1 LGQKEEALQHFESIE
16 RWAPAFPDIDNNM
29 GILLGQMNRMGLA
42 HFHLGRYYLHMHNW
56 DVAVFH
62 FKKARALILDS
73 PQKQREI
80 DRGLREAERHIKE
93 RGWRG
98 VKK

>member
-1 LGQKEEALQHFESIE
+1 
-16 RWAPAFPDIDNNM
+16 M
-29 GILLGQMNRMGLA
+29 GILLGQMNQMGLA

-62 FKKARALILDS
+62 FKKAKTLISDS
-73 PQKQREI
+73 PHKLQEI
-80 DRGLREAERHIKE
+80 DRGIKEAEKRIKE

-98 VKK
+98 GKK